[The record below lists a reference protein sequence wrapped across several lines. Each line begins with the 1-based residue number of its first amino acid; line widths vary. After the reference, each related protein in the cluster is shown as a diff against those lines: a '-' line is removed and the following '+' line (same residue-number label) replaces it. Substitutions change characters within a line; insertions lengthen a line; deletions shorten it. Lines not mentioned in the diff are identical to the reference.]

1 MGELFFLCCEDIRDI
16 ELSEALERLLAIFM
30 EGLQNGTVQID
41 ESVRRDLIDWYV
53 SQPMFIQRLCA
64 RQLDDAGILTEYHTC
79 DKLSMSA

>member
-1 MGELFFLCCEDIRDI
+1 MVELFFLCCEGIRDI

-64 RQLDDAGILTEYHTC
+64 RLKKEEPQLLLKSSVIRF
-79 DKLSMSA
+79 